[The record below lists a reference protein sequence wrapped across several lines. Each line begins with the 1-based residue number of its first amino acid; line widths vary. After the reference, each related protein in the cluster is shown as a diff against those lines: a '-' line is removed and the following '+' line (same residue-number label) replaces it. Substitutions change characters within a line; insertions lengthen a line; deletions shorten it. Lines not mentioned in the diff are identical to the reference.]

1 MPYKPPA
8 EFNFTE
14 PNSRPSWKERFHH
27 FRIATELNKKDGVI
41 QVSSLLYSMGAEAD
55 RVFAPFRFDRND
67 DKNDFDKVVKI
78 FDDHFIPKRNVIHE
92 RATFHRRDQK
102 PGETVEQYIRCLYE
116 LAEHADFSEK
126 EETSRDRIVLGL
138 LDKELSEKLQLQEGL
153 TLRQATVMAR
163 QHERVKQ
170 ELAMQ
175 RSGACASISSVDR
188 HKNKSS
194 SSKLKGEKRESSSTC
209 GRCGLTYDKGKCPAK
224 EETCHKCGKS
234 SHFAKV
240 CRSKPAG
247 KMINRVEAKEPKAE
261 EESKQTFFIGSVASA
276 GDPWRVK
283 LSVEGTVIDFKI
295 DTGADVNVIGR
306 STWQSLGQPE
316 LSECGGVTLHSP
328 GGVMKTLGKFQAVV
342 DERLLIQI
350 FVTDN
355 NVDSLL
361 SRNTASALS
370 LVKRVDSTTFS
381 TVNCKPVKIKLCE
394 GAKPCSISTARR
406 VPIPLEENVNN
417 EPQRM
422 KDEGIIE
429 EITEPTEWVAGMVP
443 VVKPNG
449 NIRICVDLKNS
460 IKLSKENVTSFP
472 P

>member
-1 MPYKPPA
+1 MCRVRTRSKREASSQNLTWKTSHMLNIPYNFLNGFELISKMTRGTSQSA
-8 EFNFTE
+8 EIRRLAE
-14 PNSRPSWKERFHH
+14 KSHVW
-27 FRIATELNKKDGVI
+27 
-41 QVSSLLYSMGAEAD
+41 MGAEAD
-55 RVFAPFRFDRND
+55 RVFAQFRLDRNE
-67 DKNDFDKVVKI
+67 DKNDFWQSSQDVWWP
-78 FDDHFIPKRNVIHE
+78 FYVIHE

-126 EETSRDRIVLGL
+126 EETIRDRIVLGL

-153 TLRQATVMAR
+153 TLRQVTVMAR
-163 QHERVKQ
+163 QHECVKQ

-175 RSGACASISSVDR
+175 WSGACASISSVDR

-209 GRCGLTYDKGKCPAK
+209 GRCGLTHDKGKCPAK
-224 EETCHKCGKS
+224 GKTCHKCGKS

-295 DTGADVNVIGR
+295 DTGTDVNMIGR

-316 LSECGGVTLHSP
+316 LSENRGVTLHSP
-328 GGVMKTLGKFQAVV
+328 GGVIKHLESF
-342 DERLLIQI
+342 RLLSMN
-350 FVTDN
+350 DYPSKS
-355 NVDSLL
+355 SLQTITWTVCWAETQRQHWVWWRELTPQL
-361 SRNTASALS
+361 S
-370 LVKRVDSTTFS
+370 
-381 TVNCKPVKIKLCE
+381 
-394 GAKPCSISTARR
+394 AR
-406 VPIPLEENVNN
+406 
-417 EPQRM
+417 
-422 KDEGIIE
+422 
-429 EITEPTEWVAGMVP
+429 
-443 VVKPNG
+443 
-449 NIRICVDLKNS
+449 
-460 IKLSKENVTSFP
+460 
-472 P
+472 